1 MIYLAAEHFVRAPQ
15 WTWFI
20 LGYFFLAGLSGGSYV
35 IATLM
40 RLSGDARDES
50 AARLGFYAAF
60 WLLPL
65 CPIFLTA
72 DLGSVSWLKFWH
84 MLINVTPGDVGLN
97 FKYYS
102 PMSVGVWV
110 LLVFGIFATISALG
124 AWLADR
130 RGQTASAPAGP
141 ISVAFNVVGALVG
154 LLFASYTGVLL
165 SVSNQ
170 PVWSDTWTLGGLF
183 LASGLSGAA
192 ALIAWLTR
200 YRTSAAVSHPRIRIA
215 DGYFSLLELILI
227 VVFFITVIFA
237 GTASREIAT
246 APLWAIALIGV
257 AASLVGLRTESRHVS
272 TAGGGEAAATGVG
285 ANVLLVS
292 LLVLAGVLA
301 LRAAIIFSAQ

>member
-1 MIYLAAEHFVRAPQ
+1 MIFLAAEHFVRAPE
-15 WTWFI
+15 WLWFI
-20 LGYFFLAGLSGGSYV
+20 LAYFFFAGLSGGAYV

-40 RLSGDARDES
+40 RLSGDPRDEA
-50 AARLGFYAAF
+50 AARVGFYAAF

-65 CPIFLTA
+65 CPVFLTV
-72 DLGSVSWLKFWH
+72 DLGASWSRFWH
-84 MLINVTPGDVGLN
+84 MLVNVTPGNAGLN

-110 LLVFGIFATISALG
+110 LLIFGIFATVSALG

-130 RGQTASAPAGP
+130 RSQTSGAPAGP
-141 ISVAFNVVGALVG
+141 VSVAFNVVGAVVALF
-154 LLFASYTGVLL
+154 FASYTGVLL

-192 ALIAWLTR
+192 ALIALLTR
-200 YRTSAAVSHPRIRIA
+200 YRPAAAVSHIRIRVA

-227 VVFFITVIFA
+227 VVFFITVILA

-246 APLWAIALIGV
+246 APLWALALIGV
-257 AASLVGLRTESRHVS
+257 AASLVGLRSGSRRVS
-272 TAGGGEAAATGVG
+272 TAGGGAGDVSAVGV
-285 ANVLLVS
+285 NVLVAS
-292 LLVLAGVLA
+292 ILVLVGVLA